1 MPPPFLC
8 KLISASTSFI
18 IHFLPCPAGCTV
30 EDSYIEGLEPL
41 TLFFAE
47 KSTCH
52 FSIPLSLPPPP
63 SLSRS
68 CSLSL
73 CTHTCTL
80 THTRV
85 IQDRQLGMSAD
96 QTEWLCALVKHEA
109 REECTSVL
117 FYILP
122 SSFLYSISVFLPP
135 PLSDIYLHTPSLSA
149 TNSVSISVS
158 LSVVGLHTYTSTH
171 RLTHSHSLFVSLS
184 LSSLSDTPTKLM
196 SEDHPDRGGV
206 EAAVEAMTGRK

>member
-18 IHFLPCPAGCTV
+18 IHFFPCPAGCTV
-30 EDSYIEGLEPL
+30 EDSSLL
-41 TLFFAE
+41 
-47 KSTCH
+47 
-52 FSIPLSLPPPP
+52 LSLF
-63 SLSRS
+63 
-68 CSLSL
+68 L
-73 CTHTCTL
+73 CTHTCTP

-96 QTEWLCALVKHEA
+96 QTEWLCALVKHKA

-122 SSFLYSISVFLPP
+122 SSFLHSISVFLPP
-135 PLSDIYLHTPSLSA
+135 PLSDVHLHTSSLSA

-158 LSVVGLHTYTSTH
+158 LSDVGLHTYTSTH
-171 RLTHSHSLFVSLS
+171 RLTHSHSLFVSL
-184 LSSLSDTPTKLM
+184 SLSDTPTKLM